1 MALPVDNQESL
12 LQELDFNR
20 ILGAPLSACVNAQE
34 EAAQATLQY
43 LNEVVFTQAG
53 DDDSSLE
60 PVTVSFYFESAGQ
73 VHRIVMPL
81 LLIVPVPYLQIDRV
95 DLTFQATV
103 TESHMNHDT
112 RKLSLKAKYS
122 APGDSAEVSKE
133 TKAEYMNKRCIDIN
147 LSVTS
152 ADMPMGISKLLEIF
166 NNQLVEVKP
175 DEPEVLPEPT
185 PAEKPKPAE
194 LPTENK
200 PATPPASNEEK
211 HEPPA
216 PQPTT
221 STTPK
226 SDKEEKKEEQ
236 KPEEPK
242 TEEVKQPEMKYNIL
256 LLGKI
261 TNAQKS
267 DILNIVSRYCRS
279 SYKLSPSAL
288 NNILKAKK
296 HTIPVEDTPEN
307 VKTIIDALKQKKIAA
322 SAIEV

>member
-103 TESHMNHDT
+103 TESRMNHDT

-175 DEPEVLPEPT
+175 DESEVLPEPT

-194 LPTENK
+194 QPTEKK
-200 PATPPASNEEK
+200 PA
-211 HEPPA
+211 
-216 PQPTT
+216 T

-226 SDKEEKKEEQ
+226 PDKEEKKEEQ
-236 KPEEPK
+236 KHEESK

-296 HTIPVEDTPEN
+296 HTIPVEDTQEN

>member
-103 TESHMNHDT
+103 TESRMNHDT

-185 PAEKPKPAE
+185 PAEKQKPAE
-194 LPTENK
+194 QPTEKK
-200 PATPPASNEEK
+200 PA
-211 HEPPA
+211 
-216 PQPTT
+216 T

-226 SDKEEKKEEQ
+226 PEKEEKKEEQ
-236 KPEEPK
+236 KPEESK

-296 HTIPVEDTPEN
+296 HTIPVEDTQEN

-322 SAIEV
+322 SAVEV

>member
-60 PVTVSFYFESAGQ
+60 PVTVSFYFESGGQ

-103 TESHMNHDT
+103 TESRMNHDT

-122 APGDSAEVSKE
+122 APGDSAEVSNE

-194 LPTENK
+194 QPTENK
-200 PATPPASNEEK
+200 PAAPPASNEEK
-211 HEPPA
+211 PKPSA
-216 PQPTT
+216 PQPTAPE
-221 STTPK
+221 TPK
-226 SDKEEKKEEQ
+226 DEKEEPKT
-236 KPEEPK
+236 EEPK

-267 DILNIVSRYCRS
+267 DILNIVSKYCRS
-279 SYKLSPSAL
+279 GYKLSPSAL

-296 HTIPVEDTPEN
+296 HTIPVEDTQEN
-307 VKTIIDALKQKKIAA
+307 VKTIIDALKQKKISA
-322 SAIEV
+322 SAVEV

>member
-43 LNEVVFTQAG
+43 LNEVVFTQTG

-103 TESHMNHDT
+103 TESRMNHDT

-185 PAEKPKPAE
+185 PAEKQKPAE
-194 LPTENK
+194 QPTEKK
-200 PATPPASNEEK
+200 PATP
-211 HEPPA
+211 
-216 PQPTT
+216 
-221 STTPK
+221 TTPK
-226 SDKEEKKEEQ
+226 PEKEEKKEEQ

-322 SAIEV
+322 SAVEV

>member
-103 TESHMNHDT
+103 TESRMNHDT

-185 PAEKPKPAE
+185 PAEKPKPTE
-194 LPTENK
+194 QPTENK
-200 PATPPASNEEK
+200 PATP
-211 HEPPA
+211 
-216 PQPTT
+216 
-221 STTPK
+221 TTPK
-226 SDKEEKKEEQ
+226 PEKEEKKEEQ

-242 TEEVKQPEMKYNIL
+242 TEKVKQPEMKYNIL

-288 NNILKAKK
+288 NNIMKAKK

-322 SAIEV
+322 SAVEV

>member
-53 DDDSSLE
+53 DDDFSLE

-81 LLIVPVPYLQIDRV
+81 LLIVPVPYLQIDRI

-103 TESHMNHDT
+103 TESRMNHDT

-122 APGDSAEVSKE
+122 APGDSAEVSNE

-185 PAEKPKPAE
+185 PAEKPKPTE
-194 LPTENK
+194 QPTENK
-200 PATPPASNEEK
+200 
-211 HEPPA
+211 
-216 PQPTT
+216 PTT

-226 SDKEEKKEEQ
+226 PEKEEKKEEQ

-296 HTIPVEDTPEN
+296 HTIPVEDTQEN

-322 SAIEV
+322 SAVEV

>member
-12 LQELDFNR
+12 LQEIDFNR

-53 DDDSSLE
+53 DDDSCLE

-103 TESHMNHDT
+103 TESRMNHDT

-185 PAEKPKPAE
+185 PAEKPKPTE
-194 LPTENK
+194 QPTENK
-200 PATPPASNEEK
+200 
-211 HEPPA
+211 
-216 PQPTT
+216 PTT

-226 SDKEEKKEEQ
+226 PEKEEKKEEQ

-296 HTIPVEDTPEN
+296 HTIPVEDTQEN

-322 SAIEV
+322 SAVEV

>member
-1 MALPVDNQESL
+1 MDLPVDNQESL

-103 TESHMNHDT
+103 TESRMNHDT

-194 LPTENK
+194 QPTENK
-200 PATPPASNEEK
+200 PATP
-211 HEPPA
+211 
-216 PQPTT
+216 
-221 STTPK
+221 TTPK
-226 SDKEEKKEEQ
+226 PEKEEKKEEQ

-288 NNILKAKK
+288 NNIMKAKK
-296 HTIPVEDTPEN
+296 HTIPVEDTQEN

-322 SAIEV
+322 SAVEV

>member
-60 PVTVSFYFESAGQ
+60 PVTVSFYFESGGQ

-103 TESHMNHDT
+103 TESRMNHDT

-122 APGDSAEVSKE
+122 APGDSAEVSNE

-194 LPTENK
+194 QPTENK
-200 PATPPASNEEK
+200 PAVPPASNEKKPESS
-211 HEPPA
+211 A
-216 PQPTT
+216 PQPTAPE
-221 STTPK
+221 TPK
-226 SDKEEKKEEQ
+226 DEKEEP

-279 SYKLSPSAL
+279 GYKLAPSAL

-296 HTIPVEDTPEN
+296 HTIPVEDTQEN
-307 VKTIIDALKQKKIAA
+307 VKTIIDALKQKKISA
-322 SAIEV
+322 SAVEV

>member
-43 LNEVVFTQAG
+43 LNEVVFTQTG

-103 TESHMNHDT
+103 TESRMNHDT

-122 APGDSAEVSKE
+122 ALGDSAEVSKE

-185 PAEKPKPAE
+185 PAEKPKPTE
-194 LPTENK
+194 QPTENK
-200 PATPPASNEEK
+200 
-211 HEPPA
+211 
-216 PQPTT
+216 PTT

-226 SDKEEKKEEQ
+226 PEKEEKKEEQ

-288 NNILKAKK
+288 NNIMKAKK
-296 HTIPVEDTPEN
+296 HTIPVEDTQEN

-322 SAIEV
+322 SAVEV

>member
-1 MALPVDNQESL
+1 MALPVYNQESL

-81 LLIVPVPYLQIDRV
+81 LLIVPVPYLQIDRI

-103 TESHMNHDT
+103 TESRMNHDT

-194 LPTENK
+194 QPTDKK
-200 PATPPASNEEK
+200 PTAPPASNEK
-211 HEPPA
+211 KPEPSA
-216 PQPTT
+216 PHPTAPE
-221 STTPK
+221 TPK
-226 SDKEEKKEEQ
+226 PEKEEP

-267 DILNIVSRYCRS
+267 DILNIVSKYCRS
-279 SYKLSPSAL
+279 GYKLAPSAL

-296 HTIPVEDTPEN
+296 HTIPVEDTQEN
-307 VKTIIDALKQKKIAA
+307 VKTIIDALKQKKISA
-322 SAIEV
+322 SAVEV

>member
-34 EAAQATLQY
+34 EAAQTTLQY

-103 TESHMNHDT
+103 TESRMNHDT

-185 PAEKPKPAE
+185 PTEKPKPTE
-194 LPTENK
+194 QPTENK
-200 PATPPASNEEK
+200 PATP
-211 HEPPA
+211 
-216 PQPTT
+216 
-221 STTPK
+221 TTPK
-226 SDKEEKKEEQ
+226 PEKEEKKEEQ

-288 NNILKAKK
+288 NNIMKAKK
-296 HTIPVEDTPEN
+296 HTIPVEDTQEN

-322 SAIEV
+322 SAVEV

>member
-34 EAAQATLQY
+34 EAAQTTLQY

-194 LPTENK
+194 QPTEKK
-200 PATPPASNEEK
+200 PATP
-211 HEPPA
+211 
-216 PQPTT
+216 
-221 STTPK
+221 TTPK
-226 SDKEEKKEEQ
+226 PEKEEKKEEQ

-296 HTIPVEDTPEN
+296 HTIPVEDTQEN

>member
-103 TESHMNHDT
+103 TESWMNHDT

-194 LPTENK
+194 QPTENK
-200 PATPPASNEEK
+200 PATP
-211 HEPPA
+211 
-216 PQPTT
+216 
-221 STTPK
+221 TTPK
-226 SDKEEKKEEQ
+226 PEKEEKKEKQ

-288 NNILKAKK
+288 NNIMKAKK
-296 HTIPVEDTPEN
+296 HTIPVEDTQEN

-322 SAIEV
+322 SAVEV

>member
-53 DDDSSLE
+53 DDSSLE

-81 LLIVPVPYLQIDRV
+81 LLIVPVPYLQIDRI

-103 TESHMNHDT
+103 TESRMNHDT

-185 PAEKPKPAE
+185 PTEKPKPAE
-194 LPTENK
+194 QPTENK
-200 PATPPASNEEK
+200 PATP
-211 HEPPA
+211 
-216 PQPTT
+216 
-221 STTPK
+221 TTPK
-226 SDKEEKKEEQ
+226 PEKEEKKEEQ

-288 NNILKAKK
+288 NNIMKAKK
-296 HTIPVEDTPEN
+296 HTIPVEDTQEN

-322 SAIEV
+322 SAVEV

>member
-60 PVTVSFYFESAGQ
+60 PVTVSFYFESGGQ

-103 TESHMNHDT
+103 TESRMNHDT

-122 APGDSAEVSKE
+122 APGDSAEVSNE

-185 PAEKPKPAE
+185 PTEKPKPAE
-194 LPTENK
+194 QPTENK
-200 PATPPASNEEK
+200 PAVPPASNEKKPESS
-211 HEPPA
+211 A
-216 PQPTT
+216 PQPTVPE
-221 STTPK
+221 TPK
-226 SDKEEKKEEQ
+226 DEKEEQ

-242 TEEVKQPEMKYNIL
+242 TEEVKQPETKYNIL

-279 SYKLSPSAL
+279 GYKLSPSAL

-296 HTIPVEDTPEN
+296 HTIPVEDTQEN
-307 VKTIIDALKQKKIAA
+307 VKTIIDALKQKKISA
-322 SAIEV
+322 SAVEV

>member
-103 TESHMNHDT
+103 TESRMNHDT

-194 LPTENK
+194 QPTENK
-200 PATPPASNEEK
+200 PATP
-211 HEPPA
+211 
-216 PQPTT
+216 
-221 STTPK
+221 TTPK
-226 SDKEEKKEEQ
+226 PEKEEKKEEQ

-279 SYKLSPSAL
+279 SFKLSPSAL

-322 SAIEV
+322 SAVEV

>member
-103 TESHMNHDT
+103 TESRMNHDT

-194 LPTENK
+194 QPTEKK
-200 PATPPASNEEK
+200 PA
-211 HEPPA
+211 
-216 PQPTT
+216 T

-226 SDKEEKKEEQ
+226 PDKEEKKEEQ

-296 HTIPVEDTPEN
+296 HTIPVEDTQEN

-322 SAIEV
+322 SAVEV

>member
-81 LLIVPVPYLQIDRV
+81 LLIVPIPYLQIDRV

-103 TESHMNHDT
+103 TESRMNHDT

-194 LPTENK
+194 QPTENK
-200 PATPPASNEEK
+200 PATP
-211 HEPPA
+211 
-216 PQPTT
+216 
-221 STTPK
+221 TTPK
-226 SDKEEKKEEQ
+226 PDKEEKKEEQ
-236 KPEEPK
+236 KPEESK

-322 SAIEV
+322 SAVEV

>member
-81 LLIVPVPYLQIDRV
+81 LLIVPVPYLQIDRI

-103 TESHMNHDT
+103 TESRMNHDT

-194 LPTENK
+194 QPTENK
-200 PATPPASNEEK
+200 PATP
-211 HEPPA
+211 
-216 PQPTT
+216 
-221 STTPK
+221 TTPK
-226 SDKEEKKEEQ
+226 PEKEEKKEEQ

-242 TEEVKQPEMKYNIL
+242 TEEGKQPEMKYNIL
-256 LLGKI
+256 LVGKI

-279 SYKLSPSAL
+279 GFKLSPSAL
-288 NNILKAKK
+288 NNIMKAKK
-296 HTIPVEDTPEN
+296 HTIPVEDTHEN

-322 SAIEV
+322 SAVEV

>member
-81 LLIVPVPYLQIDRV
+81 LLIVPVPYLQIDRI

-103 TESHMNHDT
+103 TESRMNHDT

-175 DEPEVLPEPT
+175 DEPEVLPEPK

-194 LPTENK
+194 RPTENK
-200 PATPPASNEEK
+200 PATP
-211 HEPPA
+211 
-216 PQPTT
+216 
-221 STTPK
+221 TTPK
-226 SDKEEKKEEQ
+226 PEKEEKKEEQ

-242 TEEVKQPEMKYNIL
+242 TEKVKQPEMKYNIL

-279 SYKLSPSAL
+279 SYELSPSAL
-288 NNILKAKK
+288 NNIMKAKK
-296 HTIPVEDTPEN
+296 HTIPVEDTLEN

-322 SAIEV
+322 SAVEV

>member
-1 MALPVDNQESL
+1 MALPVDTQESL

-103 TESHMNHDT
+103 TESRMNHDT

-185 PAEKPKPAE
+185 PTEKPKPTE
-194 LPTENK
+194 QPTENK
-200 PATPPASNEEK
+200 PAT
-211 HEPPA
+211 
-216 PQPTT
+216 

-226 SDKEEKKEEQ
+226 PEKEEKKEEQ

-242 TEEVKQPEMKYNIL
+242 TEEVKLPEMKYNIL

-288 NNILKAKK
+288 NNIMKAKK
-296 HTIPVEDTPEN
+296 HTIPVEDTQEN

-322 SAIEV
+322 SAVEV

>member
-103 TESHMNHDT
+103 TESRMNHDT

-175 DEPEVLPEPT
+175 DESEVLPEPT

-194 LPTENK
+194 QPTEKK
-200 PATPPASNEEK
+200 PA
-211 HEPPA
+211 
-216 PQPTT
+216 T

-226 SDKEEKKEEQ
+226 PEKEEKKEEQ

-261 TNAQKS
+261 TNTQKS

-296 HTIPVEDTPEN
+296 HTIPVEDTQEN

-322 SAIEV
+322 SAVEV

>member
-103 TESHMNHDT
+103 TESRMNHDT

-185 PAEKPKPAE
+185 PTEKPKPAE
-194 LPTENK
+194 QPTENK
-200 PATPPASNEEK
+200 PATP
-211 HEPPA
+211 
-216 PQPTT
+216 
-221 STTPK
+221 TTPK
-226 SDKEEKKEEQ
+226 PEKEEKKEEQ

-296 HTIPVEDTPEN
+296 HTIPVEDTQEN

-322 SAIEV
+322 SAVEV

>member
-103 TESHMNHDT
+103 TESRMNHDT

-185 PAEKPKPAE
+185 PAEKPKPTE
-194 LPTENK
+194 QPTENK
-200 PATPPASNEEK
+200 PATP
-211 HEPPA
+211 
-216 PQPTT
+216 
-221 STTPK
+221 TTPK
-226 SDKEEKKEEQ
+226 PEKEEKKEEQ

-288 NNILKAKK
+288 NNIMKAKK

-322 SAIEV
+322 SAVEV

>member
-12 LQELDFNR
+12 LQEIDFNR

-194 LPTENK
+194 QPTEKK
-200 PATPPASNEEK
+200 PA
-211 HEPPA
+211 
-216 PQPTT
+216 T

-226 SDKEEKKEEQ
+226 PEKEESKEEQ
-236 KPEEPK
+236 KPEESK

>member
-103 TESHMNHDT
+103 TESRMNHDT

-185 PAEKPKPAE
+185 PAEKPKPTE
-194 LPTENK
+194 QPTEKK
-200 PATPPASNEEK
+200 PA
-211 HEPPA
+211 
-216 PQPTT
+216 T

-226 SDKEEKKEEQ
+226 PEKEEKKEEQ
-236 KPEEPK
+236 KPEESK

-296 HTIPVEDTPEN
+296 HTIPVEDTQEN

-322 SAIEV
+322 SAVEV

>member
-53 DDDSSLE
+53 DNDSSLE

-103 TESHMNHDT
+103 TESRMNHDT

-185 PAEKPKPAE
+185 PAEKPKPTE
-194 LPTENK
+194 QPTENK
-200 PATPPASNEEK
+200 PATP
-211 HEPPA
+211 
-216 PQPTT
+216 
-221 STTPK
+221 TTPK
-226 SDKEEKKEEQ
+226 PEKEEKKEEQ

-242 TEEVKQPEMKYNIL
+242 IEDVMQPEMKYNIL

-288 NNILKAKK
+288 NNIMKAKK

-322 SAIEV
+322 SAVEV

>member
-81 LLIVPVPYLQIDRV
+81 LLIVPVPYLQIDRI

-103 TESHMNHDT
+103 TESRMNHDT
-112 RKLSLKAKYS
+112 RRLSLKAKYS

-185 PAEKPKPAE
+185 PAEKPKPTE
-194 LPTENK
+194 QPTENK
-200 PATPPASNEEK
+200 
-211 HEPPA
+211 
-216 PQPTT
+216 PTT

-226 SDKEEKKEEQ
+226 PEKEEKKEEQ

-261 TNAQKS
+261 TNAPKS

-296 HTIPVEDTPEN
+296 HTIPVEDTLEN

-322 SAIEV
+322 SAVEV

>member
-103 TESHMNHDT
+103 TESRMNHDT

-194 LPTENK
+194 QPTENK
-200 PATPPASNEEK
+200 
-211 HEPPA
+211 
-216 PQPTT
+216 PTT

-226 SDKEEKKEEQ
+226 PEKEEKKEEQ

-242 TEEVKQPEMKYNIL
+242 TEEVKQPEIKYNIL

-288 NNILKAKK
+288 NNIMKAKK
-296 HTIPVEDTPEN
+296 HTIPVEDTLEN

-322 SAIEV
+322 SAVEV

>member
-103 TESHMNHDT
+103 TESRMNHDT

-185 PAEKPKPAE
+185 PAEKPKPTE
-194 LPTENK
+194 QPTENK
-200 PATPPASNEEK
+200 PATP
-211 HEPPA
+211 
-216 PQPTT
+216 
-221 STTPK
+221 TTPK
-226 SDKEEKKEEQ
+226 PEKEEKKEEQ

-288 NNILKAKK
+288 NNIMKAKK
-296 HTIPVEDTPEN
+296 HTIPVEDTLEN

-322 SAIEV
+322 SAVEV

>member
-12 LQELDFNR
+12 LQEIDFNR

-103 TESHMNHDT
+103 TESRMNHDT

-147 LSVTS
+147 LSITS

-194 LPTENK
+194 QPTEKK
-200 PATPPASNEEK
+200 PATP
-211 HEPPA
+211 
-216 PQPTT
+216 
-221 STTPK
+221 TTPK
-226 SDKEEKKEEQ
+226 PDKEEKKEEQ
-236 KPEEPK
+236 KPEESK

-322 SAIEV
+322 SAVEV

>member
-103 TESHMNHDT
+103 TESRMNHDT

-194 LPTENK
+194 QPTEKK
-200 PATPPASNEEK
+200 PATP
-211 HEPPA
+211 
-216 PQPTT
+216 
-221 STTPK
+221 TTPK
-226 SDKEEKKEEQ
+226 PDKEEKKEEQ

-296 HTIPVEDTPEN
+296 HTIPVEDTQEN

>member
-185 PAEKPKPAE
+185 PAEKPKPVE
-194 LPTENK
+194 QPTEKK
-200 PATPPASNEEK
+200 PATP
-211 HEPPA
+211 
-216 PQPTT
+216 
-221 STTPK
+221 TTPK
-226 SDKEEKKEEQ
+226 PDKEEKKEEQ
-236 KPEEPK
+236 KPEESK

-296 HTIPVEDTPEN
+296 HTIPVEDTQEN

-322 SAIEV
+322 SAVEV

>member
-103 TESHMNHDT
+103 TESRMNHDT

-175 DEPEVLPEPT
+175 DEPEVLPEPI

-194 LPTENK
+194 QPTENK
-200 PATPPASNEEK
+200 PAT
-211 HEPPA
+211 
-216 PQPTT
+216 

-226 SDKEEKKEEQ
+226 PEKEEKKEEQ

-288 NNILKAKK
+288 NNIMKAKK

-322 SAIEV
+322 SAVEV

>member
-103 TESHMNHDT
+103 TESRMNHDT

-166 NNQLVEVKP
+166 NNQLFEVKP

-194 LPTENK
+194 QPTEKK
-200 PATPPASNEEK
+200 PATP
-211 HEPPA
+211 
-216 PQPTT
+216 
-221 STTPK
+221 TTPK
-226 SDKEEKKEEQ
+226 PEKEEKKEEQ

-296 HTIPVEDTPEN
+296 HTIPVEDTQEN

>member
-53 DDDSSLE
+53 DDDSCLE

-103 TESHMNHDT
+103 TESRMNHDT

-175 DEPEVLPEPT
+175 DKPEVLPEPT

-194 LPTENK
+194 QPTEKK
-200 PATPPASNEEK
+200 PATP
-211 HEPPA
+211 
-216 PQPTT
+216 
-221 STTPK
+221 TTPK
-226 SDKEEKKEEQ
+226 PDKEEKKEEQ
-236 KPEEPK
+236 KPEESK

-322 SAIEV
+322 SAVEV

>member
-43 LNEVVFTQAG
+43 LNEVVFTQTG

-103 TESHMNHDT
+103 TESRMNHDT

-185 PAEKPKPAE
+185 PAEKPKPTE
-194 LPTENK
+194 QPTENK
-200 PATPPASNEEK
+200 PATPP
-211 HEPPA
+211 
-216 PQPTT
+216 
-221 STTPK
+221 TPK
-226 SDKEEKKEEQ
+226 PEKEEKKEEQ

-288 NNILKAKK
+288 NNIMKAKK
-296 HTIPVEDTPEN
+296 HTIPVEDTQEN

-322 SAIEV
+322 SAVEV

>member
-12 LQELDFNR
+12 LQEIDFNR

-103 TESHMNHDT
+103 TESRMNHDT

-194 LPTENK
+194 QPTEKK
-200 PATPPASNEEK
+200 PATP
-211 HEPPA
+211 
-216 PQPTT
+216 
-221 STTPK
+221 TTPK
-226 SDKEEKKEEQ
+226 PEKEEKKEEQ

-296 HTIPVEDTPEN
+296 HTIPVDDTQEN

-322 SAIEV
+322 SAVEV